1 MDNNTIVSEFTNMF
15 RLNNKDNRQPKRFI
29 LKLLQDSASFLIS
42 QKWGERSLLNDINIY
57 TRIEC
62 FEFEK
67 INSKKCSNIEFRLCD
82 ILMRSKEPLP
92 KLFFSKLGS
101 SIRDIESL
109 DGNYRF
115 SFIDETQYKRNKK
128 RRHSLNDEV
137 YVFLDSDNHLLI
149 PDHEIYTIDLTVLTP
164 DKSSAEDCG
173 CNGKKGGCKK
183 SKYLDEFICPDKLLE
198 SVKDMTAQRLG
209 LVRQIPADPNP
220 NSLENA

>member
-67 INSKKCSNIEFRLCD
+67 INSKKCSNVEFRLCD

-137 YVFLDSDNHLLI
+137 YVFLDPDNHLLI
-149 PDHEIYTIDLTVLTP
+149 PDHEIYNIDLTVLTP

-173 CNGKKGGCKK
+173 CNGKKGGCRN
-183 SKYLDEFICPDKLLE
+183 KYYDVFVCPDKLLE
-198 SVKDMTAQRLG
+198 AVKDMTASRLG
-209 LVRQIPADPNP
+209 ISKQINQDPNP